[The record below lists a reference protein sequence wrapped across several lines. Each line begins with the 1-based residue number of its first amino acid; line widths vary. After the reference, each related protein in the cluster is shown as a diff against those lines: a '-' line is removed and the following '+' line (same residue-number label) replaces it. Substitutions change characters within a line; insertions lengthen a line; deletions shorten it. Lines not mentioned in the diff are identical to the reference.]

1 MSQPRTRYAIV
12 GLGGRHYMFHE
23 AILSTF
29 ADHAELVALCDVN
42 PGRVALSRRM
52 AQLALT
58 DRAQYQQ
65 VLKSMDA
72 AGLASTAADA
82 DLIVPGYRADE
93 FERMIA
99 ETRPDTVIVTTKDA
113 THDDYIC
120 RAMELGCDVI
130 TEKPMTTDA
139 AKCRRILDT
148 QARTGRK
155 VTVTFNYR
163 YSPPRTQI
171 KDLLMSGVIGEV
183 TSVDFHWLLDTHHGA
198 DYFRR
203 WHRNKENSGG
213 LMVHKA
219 THHFDLVNWWLSDVP
234 RRVYADGARYFYR
247 PETGDRYGLTAR
259 TDRCHTCPVANRC
272 PFALKMADI
281 PSLKALYLDSEQ
293 YDGYFRDRCV
303 FSPEMNIE
311 DNMNVVVDYAG
322 GTKMSYSLTAFA
334 PWEGYII
341 SFNGTKGRIEHKME
355 EAAYINGD
363 GTVPGALKSEGT
375 WIRVYPHWGAAREV
389 EVWQAG
395 GGHGGADP
403 IMLSYIFAP
412 GAQEAD
418 PYLRAADQRAG
429 AWSIGV
435 GIAANRSMATGQ
447 AVDVAALLGAIDLPD
462 YPVMPNGDE
471 PLPLPVADG
480 SAARM

>member
-1 MSQPRTRYAIV
+1 MSKERTRYAIV

-29 ADHAELVALCDVN
+29 ADHAQLVALCDLN
-42 PGRVALSRRM
+42 PGRLALSQRLAQVALTAPDQY
-52 AQLALT
+52 AQAL
-58 DRAQYQQ
+58 
-65 VLKSMDA
+65 KGMDGQEIVAAA
-72 AGLASTAADA
+72 AGAPA
-82 DLIVPGYRADE
+82 VPGYSPDD
-93 FERMIA
+93 FDRMIA
-99 ETRPDTVIVTTKDA
+99 ETKPDTVIVTSKDA
-113 THDDYIC
+113 THDEYIC

-139 AKCRRILDT
+139 DKLRRILAT
-148 QARTGRK
+148 QQRTGRK

-163 YSPPRTQI
+163 YSPPRTQV
-171 KDLLMSGVIGEV
+171 KHLLMSGVIGEI

-234 RRVYADGARYFYR
+234 TRVYADGARFFYR
-247 PETGDRYGLTAR
+247 PETGDRLGLTER
-259 TDRCHTCPVANRC
+259 SDRCHTCPEAERC
-272 PFALKMADI
+272 PFALKMAEI
-281 PSLKALYLDSEQ
+281 PSLKALYLDQEGH
-293 YDGYFRDRCV
+293 DGYFRDRCV
-303 FSPEMNIE
+303 FSPAMDIE

-322 GTKMSYSLTAFA
+322 GAKMSYSLSAFA

-341 SFNGTKGRIEHKME
+341 SFNGTKGRLEHKME

-375 WIRVYPHWGAAREV
+375 WIRIYPHWDAAREV

-412 GAQEAD
+412 EEQQPDE
-418 PYLRAADQRAG
+418 YLRAADQRAG
-429 AWSIGV
+429 AWSISV
-435 GIAANRSMATGQ
+435 GIAANYAMATGQ
-447 AVDVAALLGAIDLPD
+447 AVQIADLVGDIARPD
-462 YPVMPNGDE
+462 YPAMPAGSE
-471 PLPLPVADG
+471 PLTLPSKDG
-480 SAARM
+480 SAARVH